1 MSGAVE
7 SPEAMTLLD
16 ELATT
21 AGRENPYPRYDRL
34 RRISAVVR
42 AADGTLVVTRHADCV
57 AVTRDPRMR
66 HQSPDNR
73 LGAFPAIADW
83 SAHPALR
90 LLFTSMLLRNPP
102 DHTRLR
108 RLVSGAFTPRRVQAL
123 RAEIARTVDD
133 LLDGMSGELDFMD
146 AFALQLPVIV
156 LGEILGVPAEDRSR
170 FPPLVRQWTQVVEVI
185 TPDVLSQADSAAAAI
200 REYFIS
206 LVAERR
212 RRPADDLLSELIA
225 IQQADDRFSEDE
237 LLTTA
242 GFLLGAGLETTT
254 NLLGNG
260 LFALLQHPEQM
271 DLLRER
277 PDLAP
282 SAVDELLR
290 FDSPTQIVPRSVA
303 EPIELSGIT
312 ITAGERVVAYLGA
325 GNRDPHRFAEPDRL
339 ELDRTGNAPLSFG
352 GGIHHCVG
360 APLGRLEA
368 EIALPA
374 LLGRFP
380 KIALNGVPER
390 RDSLTFR
397 GFTRLPVDVG

>member
-1 MSGAVE
+1 
-7 SPEAMTLLD
+7 MTLLD